1 MFSPPGAISAWSEHC
16 LLGCLGGK
24 VVKVCVETDDCINST
39 ARIRRIRCNFKIEN
53 PNEMCYTTDP
63 RIGMKADKKMLVWM

>member
-1 MFSPPGAISAWSEHC
+1 M
-16 LLGCLGGK
+16 
-24 VVKVCVETDDCINST
+24 KVCVETDDCINST